1 MTQPGLERVLELHFT
16 GTNELGDRVTYR
28 LVIEILSR
36 YANILLLDGNGKIID
51 CIRRMTGE
59 TGNRRLLPGVDYT
72 LPPPQDKLNILTE
85 DLDAITQRLQT
96 CGATGAK
103 AVQNTLLG
111 VSPIICREVEQG
123 LTLEQLRAYALAPSP
138 TVVLDGVPK
147 DFAFTPIHQY
157 GDLLECRSFD
167 SPSALL
173 DFFFYERVRLARI
186 KSRSADLFHHLTTLQ
201 ERAVRK
207 AENRRQE
214 LLDCADKDKYRIY
227 GDLITSN
234 QYALEKGAPFMI

>member
-85 DLDAITQRLQT
+85 DLDTITHRLQT

-103 AVQNTLLG
+103 AVQSTLLG

-123 LTLEQLRAYALAPSP
+123 LTLEQLRTYALAAVAHGGAGRGAQGLCLYADPS
-138 TVVLDGVPK
+138 
-147 DFAFTPIHQY
+147 IW
-157 GDLLECRSFD
+157 
-167 SPSALL
+167 
-173 DFFFYERVRLARI
+173 
-186 KSRSADLFHHLTTLQ
+186 
-201 ERAVRK
+201 
-207 AENRRQE
+207 
-214 LLDCADKDKYRIY
+214 
-227 GDLITSN
+227 
-234 QYALEKGAPFMI
+234 